1 MLVKGALME
10 ENKSHDGKSIGKL
23 PIAII
28 LLAVICLFSFFLKDI
43 LVPFIKL
50 QAQNDVDGATML
62 LREKGIL
69 GFAAV
74 SLVEAL
80 QMVVIFIPAEFI
92 QISSGLSY
100 PFPMALALCDIGVC
114 LGATIIFV
122 LVRVFNIQSDAYN
135 RRKKIID
142 RISEGA
148 RNKNTMV
155 LLYLLFFMPL
165 IPFGAIC
172 YYGSSTKLP
181 YRRYLFTVATG
192 VVPSIV
198 VSNIMGAAGRA
209 FVGREL
215 PLWLLI
221 LIIVF
226 LAALLFV
233 IIAVFIK
240 RFYFNGNMENMESP
254 AYGAVISLFSLIH
267 GKKQKVEIDDSLL
280 ETAGSPYI
288 MLSNHESFFDFLYL
302 YKLNHPRNPSFIV
315 NEYYC
320 TRPIARRVP
329 LGYSII
335 PKKLFVTEV
344 RTPLSIMRNIKR
356 GCPVVL
362 FPEGRL
368 SPDGRS
374 NIFLPGAALY
384 KKIGVDLVLV
394 KITGAYF
401 SNPKWRKK
409 RFLSDIKV
417 KVERIIK
424 KDEMQKMDADEL
436 ENVIASTLFNDASE
450 NENRLFP
457 QKDKAKGLENIL
469 YRCIDCG
476 TLYTTKG
483 IGNDLVCTSCGSKH
497 SLDNHYHFTKEP
509 YTISGYYD
517 RIKNLE
523 ADDLDTLTLK
533 ADVRT
538 KVFAENGKVIRKEY
552 GQCTLTPEGLGYR
565 SETSDFVVRM
575 EDMPALA
582 FSCGTE
588 FEVYHNGNLYY
599 FYPMENPQQTARWA
613 LLVDMFAERRKEQ

>member
-1 MLVKGALME
+1 MDDRKKAE
-10 ENKSHDGKSIGKL
+10 GKSIGKL

-28 LLAVICLFSFFLKDI
+28 LIAVICLFSFFLKDI

-50 QAQNDVDGATML
+50 QSQNDIDGATAL

-100 PFPMALALCDIGVC
+100 PFPIALALCDIGVC

-122 LVRVFNIQSDAYN
+122 LVRVFNVQSEAYQ

-198 VSNIMGAAGRA
+198 VSNLMGAAGRA
-209 FVGREL
+209 FVGQAL
-215 PLWLLI
+215 PLWVLV
-221 LIIVF
+221 LIIIL
-226 LAALLFV
+226 LAALLFL
-233 IIAVFIK
+233 IIAIFIK
-240 RFYFNGNMENMESP
+240 RFFLSGDSKEIESP
-254 AYGAVISLFSLIH
+254 VYGTVISVFNLIH

-280 ETAGSPYI
+280 DKASSPYI

-302 YKLNHPRNPSFIV
+302 YKLNHPKNPSFIV

-320 TRPIARRVP
+320 TRPIARHVP
-329 LGYSII
+329 LGCSII
-335 PKKLFVTEV
+335 PKKLFVTEM

-356 GCPVVL
+356 GYPVVL

-384 KKIGVDLVLV
+384 KKLGVDLVLV
-394 KITGAYF
+394 KITGAYLAD
-401 SNPKWRKK
+401 PKWRRK
-409 RFLSDIKV
+409 RFMSDIKV
-417 KVERIIK
+417 KVERVIK
-424 KDEMQKMDADEL
+424 KDEMQNISAEEL
-436 ENVIASTLFNDASE
+436 EKIIENTLLNDASE
-450 NENRLFP
+450 NPNRLFP

-476 TLYTTKG
+476 SLYTTKG
-483 IGNDLVCTSCGSKH
+483 IGNDLICTACGSKH
-497 SLDNHYHFTKEP
+497 SIDENYHFTTEP
-509 YTISGYYD
+509 STISKYYD
-517 RIKNLE
+517 GIKALE
-523 ADDLDTLTLK
+523 AGDLDKLDLHAK
-533 ADVRT
+533 VRT
-538 KVFAENGKVIRKEY
+538 KVFAENGKVIRKEI
-552 GQCTLTPEGLGYR
+552 GECTLTPEGLGYKSDT
-565 SETSDFVVRM
+565 SEFLVRM

-588 FEVYHNGNLYY
+588 FEVYHNSDLYY
-599 FYPMENPQQTARWA
+599 FYPVENPQQTARWA
-613 LLVDMFAERRKEQ
+613 LLVDMFAERRRTK

>member
-1 MLVKGALME
+1 ME
-10 ENKSHDGKSIGKL
+10 ESRNTDGKSMGRL

-28 LLAVICLFSFFLKDI
+28 LVTVICLFTFFLKDI

-50 QAQNDVDGATML
+50 QAHHDVDGATAL
-62 LREKGIL
+62 LREKGVL
-69 GFAAV
+69 GFIAV

-100 PFPMALALCDIGVC
+100 PFPIALALCDIGVC

-122 LVRVFNIQSDAYN
+122 LVRVFHIQSDAYQ
-135 RRKKIID
+135 RRRKIID
-142 RISEGA
+142 RLSEGT
-148 RNKNTMV
+148 RNKNTMF

-181 YRRYLFTVATG
+181 YRRYIFTVATG

-198 VSNIMGAAGRA
+198 VSNLMGAAGRA
-209 FVGREL
+209 FVVQSL

-221 LIIVF
+221 LIIVV

-233 IIAVFIK
+233 IIAIFIK
-240 RFYFNGNMENMESP
+240 RFYFKDNGSDTESP
-254 AYGAVISLFSLIH
+254 AYGAVITLFSMIH
-267 GKKQKVEIDDSLL
+267 GKRQKVEVDDSLL
-280 ETAGSPYI
+280 ETASSPYI

-302 YKLNHPRNPSFIV
+302 YKLNHPKNPTFII

-320 TRPIARRVP
+320 TRPIARHVP
-329 LGYSII
+329 LGCSMI
-335 PKKLFVTEV
+335 PKKLFVTEM
-344 RTPLSIMRNIKR
+344 RTPLSIMHTIKK
-356 GCPVVL
+356 GYPVVI

-384 KKIGVDLVLV
+384 RKLGVDLVLT

-417 KVERIIK
+417 RVERVIK
-424 KDEMQKMDADEL
+424 ADEMEQMSPGEIEKIISD
-436 ENVIASTLFNDASE
+436 TLFNDASE
-450 NENRLFP
+450 NENRLFT

-476 TLYTTKG
+476 SLYTTVGK
-483 IGNDLVCTSCGSKH
+483 GNDLVCTACGARH
-497 SLDNHYHFTKEP
+497 SLDEHYHFNGEP
-509 YTISGYYD
+509 STIPGYYD
-517 RIKNLE
+517 GIKALE
-523 ADDLDTLTLK
+523 AKDLDNLDLHAK
-533 ADVRT
+533 VRA
-538 KVFAENGKVIRKEY
+538 KVFAESGKTIRKEY
-552 GQCTLTPEGLGYR
+552 GECTLTPQGLRYR
-565 SETSDFVVRM
+565 SDTVEFMVRM
-575 EDMPALA
+575 EDMPAMA

-588 FEVYHNGNLYY
+588 FEVYHNTDLYY
-599 FYPMENPQQTARWA
+599 FYPVENPQQCARWA
-613 LLVDMFAERRKEQ
+613 LLVDMFAERRKTE

>member
-1 MLVKGALME
+1 MDDRKKAE
-10 ENKSHDGKSIGKL
+10 GKSIGKL

-28 LLAVICLFSFFLKDI
+28 LIAVICLFSFFLKDI

-50 QAQNDVDGATML
+50 QSQNDIDGATAL

-100 PFPMALALCDIGVC
+100 PFPIALALCDIGVC

-122 LVRVFNIQSDAYN
+122 LVRVFNVQSEAYQ

-198 VSNIMGAAGRA
+198 VSNLMGAAGRA
-209 FVGREL
+209 FVGQAL
-215 PLWLLI
+215 PLWVLV
-221 LIIVF
+221 LIIIL
-226 LAALLFV
+226 LAALLFL
-233 IIAVFIK
+233 IIAIFIK
-240 RFYFNGNMENMESP
+240 RFFLSGDSKEIESP
-254 AYGAVISLFSLIH
+254 VYGTVISVFNLIH

-280 ETAGSPYI
+280 DKASSPYI

-302 YKLNHPRNPSFIV
+302 YKLNHPKNPSFIV

-320 TRPIARRVP
+320 TRPIARHVP
-329 LGYSII
+329 LGCSII
-335 PKKLFVTEV
+335 PKKLFVTEM

-356 GCPVVL
+356 GYPVVL

-384 KKIGVDLVLV
+384 KKLGVDLVLV
-394 KITGAYF
+394 KITGAYLAD
-401 SNPKWRKK
+401 PKWRRK
-409 RFLSDIKV
+409 RFMSDIKV
-417 KVERIIK
+417 KVERVIK
-424 KDEMQKMDADEL
+424 KDEMQNMSAEEL
-436 ENVIASTLFNDASE
+436 EKIIENTLLNDASE
-450 NENRLFP
+450 NPNRLFP

-476 TLYTTKG
+476 SLYTTKG
-483 IGNDLVCTSCGSKH
+483 IGNDLICTACGSKH
-497 SLDNHYHFTKEP
+497 SIDENYHFTTEP
-509 YTISGYYD
+509 STISKYYD
-517 RIKNLE
+517 GIKALE
-523 ADDLDTLTLK
+523 AGDLDKLDLHAK
-533 ADVRT
+533 VRT
-538 KVFAENGKVIRKEY
+538 KVFAENGKVIRKEI
-552 GQCTLTPEGLGYR
+552 GECTLTPEGLGYKSDT
-565 SETSDFVVRM
+565 SEFLVRM

-588 FEVYHNGNLYY
+588 FEVYHNSDLYY
-599 FYPMENPQQTARWA
+599 FYPVENPQQTARWA
-613 LLVDMFAERRKEQ
+613 LLVDMFAERRRTK

>member
-1 MLVKGALME
+1 ME
-10 ENKSHDGKSIGKL
+10 ESRKSEGKSMGRL

-28 LLAVICLFSFFLKDI
+28 LVTVICLFTFFLKDI

-50 QAQNDVDGATML
+50 QAHHDVDGATAL
-62 LREKGIL
+62 LREKGVL
-69 GFAAV
+69 GFIAV

-100 PFPMALALCDIGVC
+100 PFPIALALCDIGVC

-122 LVRVFNIQSDAYN
+122 LVRVFHIQSDAYQ
-135 RRKKIID
+135 RRRKIID
-142 RISEGA
+142 RLSEGT
-148 RNKNTMV
+148 RNKNTMF

-181 YRRYLFTVATG
+181 YRRYIFTVATG

-198 VSNIMGAAGRA
+198 VSNLMGAAGRA
-209 FVGREL
+209 FVVQSL
-215 PLWLLI
+215 PLWLLV
-221 LIIVF
+221 LIIVV

-233 IIAVFIK
+233 IIAIFIK
-240 RFYFNGNMENMESP
+240 RFYFKDNGSDTESP
-254 AYGAVISLFSLIH
+254 AYGAVISLFSMIH
-267 GKKQKVEIDDSLL
+267 GKKQKVEVDDSLL
-280 ETAGSPYI
+280 ETASSPYI

-302 YKLNHPRNPSFIV
+302 YKLNHPKNPTFVI

-320 TRPIARRVP
+320 TRPIARHVP
-329 LGYSII
+329 LGCSMI
-335 PKKLFVTEV
+335 PKKLFVTEM
-344 RTPLSIMRNIKR
+344 RTPLSIMHTIKK
-356 GCPVVL
+356 GYPVVI

-374 NIFLPGAALY
+374 NVFLPGAALY
-384 KKIGVDLVLV
+384 RKLGVDLVLT

-417 KVERIIK
+417 KVERVIK
-424 KDEMQKMDADEL
+424 ADEMEQMSPGEIEKIISD
-436 ENVIASTLFNDASE
+436 TLFNDASE

-476 TLYTTKG
+476 SLYTTVGK
-483 IGNDLVCTSCGSKH
+483 GNDLVCTACGARH
-497 SLDNHYHFTKEP
+497 SLDEHYHFNGEP
-509 YTISGYYD
+509 STIPGYYD
-517 RIKNLE
+517 GIKTLE
-523 ADDLDTLTLK
+523 AKDLDNLDLHAK
-533 ADVRT
+533 VRT
-538 KVFAENGKVIRKEY
+538 KVFAESGKTIRKEY
-552 GQCTLTPEGLGYR
+552 GECTLTPQGLRYR
-565 SETSDFVVRM
+565 SDTVEFMVRM
-575 EDMPALA
+575 EDMPAMA

-588 FEVYHNGNLYY
+588 FEVYHNTDLYY
-599 FYPMENPQQTARWA
+599 FYPVENPQQCARWA
-613 LLVDMFAERRKEQ
+613 LLVDMFAERRKTE

>member
-1 MLVKGALME
+1 ME
-10 ENKSHDGKSIGKL
+10 ESRKSEGKSMGRL

-28 LLAVICLFSFFLKDI
+28 LVTVICLFTFFLKDI

-50 QAQNDVDGATML
+50 QAHHDVDGATAL
-62 LREKGIL
+62 LREKGVL
-69 GFAAV
+69 GFIAV

-100 PFPMALALCDIGVC
+100 PFPIALALCDIGVC

-122 LVRVFNIQSDAYN
+122 LVRVFHIQSDAYQ
-135 RRKKIID
+135 RRRKIID
-142 RISEGA
+142 RLSEGT
-148 RNKNTMV
+148 RNKNTMF

-181 YRRYLFTVATG
+181 YRRYIFTVATG

-198 VSNIMGAAGRA
+198 VSNLMGAAGRA
-209 FVGREL
+209 FVVQSL
-215 PLWLLI
+215 PLWLLV
-221 LIIVF
+221 LIIVV

-233 IIAVFIK
+233 IIAIFIK
-240 RFYFNGNMENMESP
+240 RFYFKDNGSDTESP
-254 AYGAVISLFSLIH
+254 AYGAVISLFSMIH
-267 GKKQKVEIDDSLL
+267 GKKQKVEVDDSLL
-280 ETAGSPYI
+280 ETASSPYI

-302 YKLNHPRNPSFIV
+302 YKLNHPKNPTFVI

-320 TRPIARRVP
+320 TRPIARHVP
-329 LGYSII
+329 LGCSMI
-335 PKKLFVTEV
+335 PKKLFVTEM
-344 RTPLSIMRNIKR
+344 RTPLSIMHTTKK
-356 GCPVVL
+356 GYPVVI

-374 NIFLPGAALY
+374 NVFLPGAALY
-384 KKIGVDLVLV
+384 RKLGVDLVLT

-417 KVERIIK
+417 KVERVIK
-424 KDEMQKMDADEL
+424 ADEL
-436 ENVIASTLFNDASE
+436 KQMDPGEIEKIISDTLFNDASE

-476 TLYTTKG
+476 SLYTTVGK
-483 IGNDLVCTSCGSKH
+483 GNDLVCTACGARH
-497 SLDNHYHFTKEP
+497 SLDEHYHFNGEP
-509 YTISGYYD
+509 LTIPGYYD
-517 RIKNLE
+517 GIKALE
-523 ADDLDTLTLK
+523 AKDLDNLDLHAK
-533 ADVRT
+533 VRT
-538 KVFAENGKVIRKEY
+538 KVFAESGKTIRKEY
-552 GQCTLTPEGLGYR
+552 GECTLTPQGLRYR
-565 SETSDFVVRM
+565 SDTVEFMVRM
-575 EDMPALA
+575 EDMPAMA

-588 FEVYHNGNLYY
+588 FEVYHNTDLYY
-599 FYPMENPQQTARWA
+599 FYPVENPQQCARWA
-613 LLVDMFAERRKEQ
+613 LLVDMFAERRKTE

>member
-1 MLVKGALME
+1 MDDRKKAE
-10 ENKSHDGKSIGKL
+10 GKSIGKL

-28 LLAVICLFSFFLKDI
+28 LITVICLFSFFLKDI

-50 QAQNDVDGATML
+50 QSQNDIDGATAL

-100 PFPMALALCDIGVC
+100 PFPIALALCDIGVC

-122 LVRVFNIQSDAYN
+122 LVRVFNVQSEAYQ

-198 VSNIMGAAGRA
+198 VSNLMGAAGRA
-209 FVGREL
+209 FVGQAL
-215 PLWLLI
+215 PLWVLV
-221 LIIVF
+221 LIIIL
-226 LAALLFV
+226 LAALLFI
-233 IIAVFIK
+233 IIAIFIK
-240 RFYFNGNMENMESP
+240 RFFLSGDSKEIESP
-254 AYGAVISLFSLIH
+254 VYGTVISVFNLIH

-280 ETAGSPYI
+280 DKASSPYI

-302 YKLNHPRNPSFIV
+302 YKLNHPKNPSFIV

-320 TRPIARRVP
+320 TRPIARHVP
-329 LGYSII
+329 LGCSII
-335 PKKLFVTEV
+335 PKKLFVTEM

-356 GCPVVL
+356 GYPVVL

-384 KKIGVDLVLV
+384 KKLGVDLVLV
-394 KITGAYF
+394 KITGAYLAD
-401 SNPKWRKK
+401 PKWRRK
-409 RFLSDIKV
+409 RFMSDIKV
-417 KVERIIK
+417 KVERVIK
-424 KDEMQKMDADEL
+424 KDEMQNMSAEEL
-436 ENVIASTLFNDASE
+436 EKTIESTLFNDASE
-450 NENRLFP
+450 NPNRLFP

-476 TLYTTKG
+476 GLYTTKG
-483 IGNDLVCTSCGSKH
+483 IGNDLICTACGSKH
-497 SLDNHYHFTKEP
+497 SIDENYHFTTEP
-509 YTISGYYD
+509 STISKYYD
-517 RIKNLE
+517 GIKALE
-523 ADDLDTLTLK
+523 AGDLDKLDLHAK
-533 ADVRT
+533 VRT
-538 KVFAENGKVIRKEY
+538 KVFAENGKVIRKEI
-552 GQCTLTPEGLGYR
+552 GECTLTPEGLGYKSDT
-565 SETSDFVVRM
+565 SEFLVRM

-588 FEVYHNGNLYY
+588 FEVYHNSDLYY
-599 FYPMENPQQTARWA
+599 FYPVENPQQTARWA
-613 LLVDMFAERRKEQ
+613 LLVDMFAERRRTK

>member
-1 MLVKGALME
+1 MDDRKKAE
-10 ENKSHDGKSIGKL
+10 GKSIGKL

-28 LLAVICLFSFFLKDI
+28 LIAVICLFSFFLKDI

-50 QAQNDVDGATML
+50 QSQNDIDGATEL
-62 LREKGIL
+62 LRGKGIF

-100 PFPMALALCDIGVC
+100 PFPIALALCDIGVC

-122 LVRVFNIQSDAYN
+122 LVRVFNIQSDAYQK
-135 RRKKIID
+135 RRKIID

-181 YRRYLFTVATG
+181 YRRYIFTVATG

-198 VSNIMGAAGRA
+198 VSNLMGAAGRA
-209 FVGREL
+209 FVGQSL
-215 PLWLLI
+215 PLWLLV
-221 LIIVF
+221 LIIVL

-233 IIAVFIK
+233 IIAIFIK
-240 RFYFNGNMENMESP
+240 RFYLGGNVENMESP
-254 AYGAVISLFSLIH
+254 AYGAVISFFSLIH
-267 GKKQKVEIDDSLL
+267 GKKQKVLIDDSLL
-280 ETAGSPYI
+280 ETASSPYI

-302 YKLNHPRNPSFIV
+302 YKLNHPKNPSFIV

-320 TRPIARRVP
+320 TRPIARHVP
-329 LGYSII
+329 LGCSII
-335 PKKLFVTEV
+335 PKKLFVTEM
-344 RTPLSIMRNIKR
+344 RTPLSIMRNIKK
-356 GCPVVL
+356 GVPVVL

-374 NIFLPGAALY
+374 NTFLPGAALY
-384 KKIGVDLVLV
+384 KKIGVALVLV

-401 SNPKWRKK
+401 ANPKWRKK

-417 KVERIIK
+417 KVQRIIK
-424 KDEMQKMDADEL
+424 KDELQNMSVDEL

-457 QKDKAKGLENIL
+457 QRNKAEGLENIL

-476 TLYTTKG
+476 SLYTTKG
-483 IGNDLVCTSCGSKH
+483 IGNDLVCTSCGAKH
-497 SLDNHYHFTKEP
+497 SLNDHYCFTKEP

-517 RIKNLE
+517 RMKALE
-523 ADDLDTLTLK
+523 EEDLDKLNLSAK
-533 ADVRT
+533 VKT
-538 KVFAENGKVIRKEY
+538 KVFAENGKVIKKES
-552 GQCTLTPEGLGYR
+552 GECTLTPQGLSYK
-565 SETSDFVVRM
+565 SDTEDFMVRM

-582 FSCGTE
+582 FSCATE
-588 FEVYHNGNLYY
+588 FEVYHNGNLFY
-599 FYPMENPQQTARWA
+599 FYPEDYPQQTARWA
-613 LLVDMFAERRKEQ
+613 LLVDMFAEKRKTK

>member
-1 MLVKGALME
+1 MDDRKKAE
-10 ENKSHDGKSIGKL
+10 GKSIGKL

-28 LLAVICLFSFFLKDI
+28 LIAVICLFSFFLKDI

-50 QAQNDVDGATML
+50 QSQNDIDGATEL
-62 LREKGIL
+62 LRGKGIF

-100 PFPMALALCDIGVC
+100 PFPIALALCDIGVC

-122 LVRVFNIQSDAYN
+122 LVRVFNIQSDAYQK
-135 RRKKIID
+135 RRKIID

-181 YRRYLFTVATG
+181 YRRYIFTVATG

-198 VSNIMGAAGRA
+198 VSNLMGAAGRA
-209 FVGREL
+209 FVGQSL
-215 PLWLLI
+215 PLWLLV
-221 LIIVF
+221 LIIVL

-233 IIAVFIK
+233 IIAIFIK
-240 RFYFNGNMENMESP
+240 RFYFGGNVENMESP
-254 AYGAVISLFSLIH
+254 AYGAVISFFSLIH
-267 GKKQKVEIDDSLL
+267 GKKQKVLIDDSLL
-280 ETAGSPYI
+280 ETASSPYI

-302 YKLNHPRNPSFIV
+302 YKLNHPKNPSFIV

-320 TRPIARRVP
+320 TRPIARHVP
-329 LGYSII
+329 LGCSII
-335 PKKLFVTEV
+335 PKKLFVTEM
-344 RTPLSIMRNIKR
+344 RTPLSIMRNIKK
-356 GCPVVL
+356 GVPVVL

-374 NIFLPGAALY
+374 NTFLPGAALY

-401 SNPKWRKK
+401 ANPKWRKK

-417 KVERIIK
+417 KVQRIIK
-424 KDEMQKMDADEL
+424 KDELQNMSVDEL

-457 QKDKAKGLENIL
+457 QRNKAEGLENIL

-476 TLYTTKG
+476 SLYTTKG
-483 IGNDLVCTSCGSKH
+483 IGNDLVCTSCGAKH
-497 SLDNHYHFTKEP
+497 SLNDHYCFTKEP

-517 RIKNLE
+517 RMKALE
-523 ADDLDTLTLK
+523 EEDLDKLNLSAK
-533 ADVRT
+533 VKT
-538 KVFAENGKVIRKEY
+538 KVFAENGKVIKKES
-552 GQCTLTPEGLGYR
+552 GECTLTPQGLSYK
-565 SETSDFVVRM
+565 SDTEDYMVRM

-582 FSCGTE
+582 FSCATE
-588 FEVYHNGNLYY
+588 FEVYHNGNLFY
-599 FYPMENPQQTARWA
+599 FYPEDYPQQTARWA
-613 LLVDMFAERRKEQ
+613 LLVDMFAERRKTK

>member
-1 MLVKGALME
+1 MDDRKKAE
-10 ENKSHDGKSIGKL
+10 GKSIGKL

-28 LLAVICLFSFFLKDI
+28 LIAVICLFSFFLKDI

-50 QAQNDVDGATML
+50 QSQNDIDGATEL
-62 LREKGIL
+62 LRGKGIF

-100 PFPMALALCDIGVC
+100 PFPIALALCDIGVC

-122 LVRVFNIQSDAYN
+122 LVRVFNIQSDAYQK
-135 RRKKIID
+135 RRKIID

-181 YRRYLFTVATG
+181 YRRYIFTVATG

-198 VSNIMGAAGRA
+198 VSNLMGAAGRA
-209 FVGREL
+209 FVGQSL
-215 PLWLLI
+215 PLWLLV
-221 LIIVF
+221 LIIVL

-233 IIAVFIK
+233 IIAIFIK
-240 RFYFNGNMENMESP
+240 RFYLGGNVENMESP
-254 AYGAVISLFSLIH
+254 AYGAVISFFSLIH
-267 GKKQKVEIDDSLL
+267 GKKQKVLIDDSLL
-280 ETAGSPYI
+280 ETASSPYI

-302 YKLNHPRNPSFIV
+302 YKLNHPKNPSFIV

-320 TRPIARRVP
+320 TRPIARHVP
-329 LGYSII
+329 LGCSII
-335 PKKLFVTEV
+335 PKKLFVTEM
-344 RTPLSIMRNIKR
+344 RTPLSIMRNIKK
-356 GCPVVL
+356 GVPVVL

-374 NIFLPGAALY
+374 NTFLPGAALY
-384 KKIGVDLVLV
+384 KKIGVALVLV

-401 SNPKWRKK
+401 ANPKWRKK

-417 KVERIIK
+417 KVQRIIK
-424 KDEMQKMDADEL
+424 KDELQNMSVDEL

-457 QKDKAKGLENIL
+457 QRNKAEGLENIL

-476 TLYTTKG
+476 SLYTTKG
-483 IGNDLVCTSCGSKH
+483 IGNDLVCTSCGAKH
-497 SLDNHYHFTKEP
+497 SLNDHYCFTKEP

-517 RIKNLE
+517 RMKALE
-523 ADDLDTLTLK
+523 EEDLDKLNLSAK
-533 ADVRT
+533 VKT
-538 KVFAENGKVIRKEY
+538 KVFAENGKVIKKES
-552 GQCTLTPEGLGYR
+552 GECTLTPQGLSYK
-565 SETSDFVVRM
+565 SDTEDFMVRM

-582 FSCGTE
+582 FSCATE
-588 FEVYHNGNLYY
+588 FEVYHNGNLFY
-599 FYPMENPQQTARWA
+599 FYPEDYPQQTARWA
-613 LLVDMFAERRKEQ
+613 LLVDMFAERRKTK

>member
-1 MLVKGALME
+1 ME
-10 ENKSHDGKSIGKL
+10 ESRNTDGKSMGRL

-28 LLAVICLFSFFLKDI
+28 LITVICLFAFFLKDI

-50 QAQNDVDGATML
+50 QTQNDVDGATAL
-62 LREKGIL
+62 LREKGVL
-69 GFAAV
+69 GFIAV

-100 PFPMALALCDIGVC
+100 PFPIALALCDIGVC

-122 LVRVFNIQSDAYN
+122 LVRVFHIQSEAYQK
-135 RRKKIID
+135 RRKIID
-142 RISEGA
+142 RLSERS
-148 RNKNTMV
+148 RNKNTMF

-181 YRRYLFTVATG
+181 YRRYIFTVATG

-198 VSNIMGAAGRA
+198 VSNLMGAAGRA
-209 FVGREL
+209 FVVQSL
-215 PLWLLI
+215 PLWLLV
-221 LIIVF
+221 LIIVV

-233 IIAVFIK
+233 IIAIFIK
-240 RFYFNGNMENMESP
+240 RIYFKDNGSDTESP
-254 AYGAVISLFSLIH
+254 AYGAVISLFSMIH
-267 GKKQKVEIDDSLL
+267 GKKQKVEVDDSLL
-280 ETAGSPYI
+280 ETASSPYI

-302 YKLNHPRNPSFIV
+302 YKLNHPKNPTFVI

-320 TRPIARRVP
+320 TRPIARHVP
-329 LGYSII
+329 LGCSMI
-335 PKKLFVTEV
+335 PKKLFVTEM
-344 RTPLSIMRNIKR
+344 RTPLSIMHTIKK
-356 GCPVVL
+356 GYPVVI

-374 NIFLPGAALY
+374 NVFLPGAALY
-384 KKIGVDLVLV
+384 RKLGVDLVLT

-417 KVERIIK
+417 KVERVIK
-424 KDEMQKMDADEL
+424 ADEL
-436 ENVIASTLFNDASE
+436 KQMDPGEIEKIISDTLFNDASE

-476 TLYTTKG
+476 GLYTTVGK
-483 IGNDLVCTSCGSKH
+483 GNDLVCTACGARH
-497 SLDNHYHFTKEP
+497 SLDEHYHFNGEP
-509 YTISGYYD
+509 STIPGYYD
-517 RIKNLE
+517 GIKALE
-523 ADDLDTLTLK
+523 AKDLDNLDLHAK
-533 ADVRT
+533 VRT
-538 KVFAENGKVIRKEY
+538 KVFAESGKTIRKEY
-552 GQCTLTPEGLGYR
+552 GECTLTPQGLRYR
-565 SETSDFVVRM
+565 SDTVEFLVRM
-575 EDMPALA
+575 EDMPAMA

-588 FEVYHNGNLYY
+588 FEVYHNTDLYY
-599 FYPMENPQQTARWA
+599 FYPVENPQQCARWA
-613 LLVDMFAERRKEQ
+613 LLVDMFAERRKTE

>member
-1 MLVKGALME
+1 MDDRKKAE
-10 ENKSHDGKSIGKL
+10 GKSIGKL

-28 LLAVICLFSFFLKDI
+28 LIAVICLFSFFLKDI

-50 QAQNDVDGATML
+50 QSQNDIDGATAL

-100 PFPMALALCDIGVC
+100 PFPIALALCDIGVC

-122 LVRVFNIQSDAYN
+122 LVRVFNVQSEAYQ

-198 VSNIMGAAGRA
+198 VSNLMGAAGRA
-209 FVGREL
+209 FVGQAL
-215 PLWLLI
+215 PLWVLV
-221 LIIVF
+221 LIIIL
-226 LAALLFV
+226 LAALLFL
-233 IIAVFIK
+233 IIAIFIK
-240 RFYFNGNMENMESP
+240 RFFLSGDSKEIESP
-254 AYGAVISLFSLIH
+254 VYGTVISVFNLIH

-280 ETAGSPYI
+280 DKASSPYI

-302 YKLNHPRNPSFIV
+302 HKLNHPKNPSFIV

-320 TRPIARRVP
+320 TRPIARHVP
-329 LGYSII
+329 LGCSII
-335 PKKLFVTEV
+335 PKKLFVTEM

-356 GCPVVL
+356 GYPVVL

-384 KKIGVDLVLV
+384 KKLGVDLVLV
-394 KITGAYF
+394 KITGAYLAD
-401 SNPKWRKK
+401 PKWRRK
-409 RFLSDIKV
+409 RFMSDIKV
-417 KVERIIK
+417 KVERVIK
-424 KDEMQKMDADEL
+424 KDEMQNMSAEEL
-436 ENVIASTLFNDASE
+436 EKIIENTLLNDASE
-450 NENRLFP
+450 NPNRLFP

-476 TLYTTKG
+476 SLYTTKG
-483 IGNDLVCTSCGSKH
+483 IGNDLICTACGSKH
-497 SLDNHYHFTKEP
+497 SIDENYHFTTEP
-509 YTISGYYD
+509 STISKYYD
-517 RIKNLE
+517 GIKALE
-523 ADDLDTLTLK
+523 AGDLDKLDLHAK
-533 ADVRT
+533 VRT
-538 KVFAENGKVIRKEY
+538 KVFAENGKVIRKEI
-552 GQCTLTPEGLGYR
+552 GECTLTPEGLGYKSDT
-565 SETSDFVVRM
+565 SEFLVRM

-588 FEVYHNGNLYY
+588 FEVYHNSDLYY
-599 FYPMENPQQTARWA
+599 FYPVENPQQTARWA
-613 LLVDMFAERRKEQ
+613 LLVDMFAERRRTK